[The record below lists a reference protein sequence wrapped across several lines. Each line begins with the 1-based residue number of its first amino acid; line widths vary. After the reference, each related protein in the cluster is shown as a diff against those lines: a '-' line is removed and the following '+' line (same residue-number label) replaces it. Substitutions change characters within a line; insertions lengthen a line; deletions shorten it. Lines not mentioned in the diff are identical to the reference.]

1 MQKDKA
7 ACVQKTHNF
16 LYCFS
21 NSEMLSSI
29 CSDTLW
35 IASCLRGL
43 MAGHFN
49 FSVVISP
56 FTLYKT
62 YQCQVSI
69 DLQDGNRSFLHRLLS
84 ATSWLPSLCI
94 PQQCGSHEEEAGLRM
109 WLEYPIQPHWNLHE
123 ARVCTDHS
131 GIWWIKTQWHSC
143 RWLKQKNICSPAKQ
157 CSPDDC
163 SENLCT
169 WECCFLGLRCHWRVH
184 QTGSICCQPV
194 KSCGQDEGK
203 EGGHSS
209 GFLLLIFSIPICW
222 PVAKT
227 TVEKNDQS
235 MDGSI
240 SCN

>member
-1 MQKDKA
+1 MQIDKA

-43 MAGHFN
+43 TAGHFN

-109 WLEYPIQPHWNLHE
+109 WSEYPIQPHWNLHE

-131 GIWWIKTQWHSC
+131 GIWWIKTQWHSR
-143 RWLKQKNICSPAKQ
+143 RWLKQNIMQSCKNSAPLTTVQKTSVPGNVVFWVFAVIGESTKQ
-157 CSPDDC
+157 VAFVA
-163 SENLCT
+163 NQ
-169 WECCFLGLRCHWRVH
+169 W
-184 QTGSICCQPV
+184 
-194 KSCGQDEGK
+194 KA
-203 EGGHSS
+203 
-209 GFLLLIFSIPICW
+209 
-222 PVAKT
+222 VAKT
-227 TVEKNDQS
+227 RARRGAILRVF
-235 MDGSI
+235 
-240 SCN
+240 CF

>member
-1 MQKDKA
+1 MQIDKA

-43 MAGHFN
+43 TAGHFN

-94 PQQCGSHEEEAGLRM
+94 PQQCGSHGEEAGLRM
-109 WLEYPIQPHWNLHE
+109 WSEYPIQPHWNLHE

-131 GIWWIKTQWHSC
+131 GIWWIKTVTLTSVAETEKYLQSC
-143 RWLKQKNICSPAKQ
+143 KTVLPWRLFRKPLYLGMLFFGSSLSLASP
-157 CSPDDC
+157 P
-163 SENLCT
+163 N
-169 WECCFLGLRCHWRVH
+169 R
-184 QTGSICCQPV
+184 
-194 KSCGQDEGK
+194 
-203 EGGHSS
+203 
-209 GFLLLIFSIPICW
+209 
-222 PVAKT
+222 
-227 TVEKNDQS
+227 
-235 MDGSI
+235 
-240 SCN
+240 